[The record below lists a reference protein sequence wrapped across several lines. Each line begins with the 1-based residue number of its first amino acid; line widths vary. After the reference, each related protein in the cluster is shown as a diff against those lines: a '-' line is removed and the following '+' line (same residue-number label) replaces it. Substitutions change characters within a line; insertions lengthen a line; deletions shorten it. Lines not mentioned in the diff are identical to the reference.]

1 LTRGKLIGMVAA
13 SAGFLAVCA
22 VGVVSW
28 MWSDARE
35 FRILSRRVTHPNPQ
49 ERQKA
54 LWRLGSLRTA
64 KAAALAGQALR
75 NDPNP
80 EVREAGAAALQKM
93 NAKEYY
99 EPVRAEALRCPE
111 HSRPTMVIYAARL
124 GGKQALPWLRQL
136 GDDPNSEFA
145 PGAVIGRLEL
155 GDRSADHALLEYL
168 TGRDPARRAFAATW
182 MTRWMRVMSESIG
195 RPIDLPSKPEEGVT
209 DAQAKAMATWWR
221 DHVTDKLLTDA
232 IARMTRRDLDRRELA
247 RLMGARRHAMEYL
260 EID

>member
-1 LTRGKLIGMVAA
+1 
-13 SAGFLAVCA
+13 
-22 VGVVSW
+22 
-28 MWSDARE
+28 
-35 FRILSRRVTHPNPQ
+35 
-49 ERQKA
+49 
-54 LWRLGSLRTA
+54 
-64 KAAALAGQALR
+64 
-75 NDPNP
+75 
-80 EVREAGAAALQKM
+80 
-93 NAKEYY
+93 
-99 EPVRAEALRCPE
+99 
-111 HSRPTMVIYAARL
+111 MVIYAARL

-195 RPIDLPSKPEEGVT
+195 RPIDLPSKPEKGVT

-221 DHVTDKLLTDA
+221 DHVTDKLLTDV